1 MSGVTWLD
9 WVELGL
15 SGAVFFVILVSAVIA
30 YVTVRDANRRARR
43 SASFDHI
50 AQQTRDREL
59 IEMFE
64 EFRVVRRKVTA
75 DKQNPVSIDDIEG
88 LIIDHHRRALSAE
101 DIIKKVFNYY
111 EATAIG
117 IREGALE
124 ETIIKGWWRSS
135 FVLDWA
141 DFSEYVRQR
150 RKRYEIP
157 KLFCEYEELVKKW
170 ATNEERPK
178 I

>member
-1 MSGVTWLD
+1 VDSFEIASLLID
-9 WVELGL
+9 AALL
-15 SGAVFFVILVSAVIA
+15 AVVVGSAFLAWKTID
-30 YVTVRDANRRARR
+30 DANRRARR
-43 SASFDHI
+43 TASFDHI

-64 EFRVVRRKVTA
+64 EFRVVRRKVL
-75 DKQNPVSIDDIEG
+75 DGKENPVSIDDIEG
-88 LIIDHHRRALSAE
+88 LVIDHHRRALGAE

-124 ETIIKGWWRSS
+124 EQIIKGWWRTS

-150 RKRYEIP
+150 RKRYRIP
-157 KLFCEYEELVKKW
+157 KLFSEYEALVDRW
-170 ATNEERPK
+170 AEGDERAK

>member
-1 MSGVTWLD
+1 MDQSTFLD
-9 WVELGL
+9 WAG
-15 SGAVFFVILVSAVIA
+15 FVLNALVLVVIVGSAIIA
-30 YVTVRDANRRARR
+30 WKTLQDANKRARC

-50 AQQTRDREL
+50 ARQTRDREL

-64 EFRVVRRKVTA
+64 EFRVVRRKVT
-75 DKQNPVSIDDIEG
+75 DGKQNPVSIDDIEG

-124 ETIIKGWWRSS
+124 EQIIKGWWRTS

-150 RKRYEIP
+150 RKRYGIP
-157 KLFCEYEELVKKW
+157 KLFSEYEALVQKW
-170 ATNEERPK
+170 AEGSEREK

>member
-1 MSGVTWLD
+1 MDQITWLD
-9 WVELGL
+9 WASFILNAL
-15 SGAVFFVILVSAVIA
+15 VFIVILGSAIIA
-30 YVTVRDANRRARR
+30 LVTLDHANKRARR

-64 EFRVVRRKVTA
+64 EFRVVRRKVT
-75 DKQNPVSIDDIEG
+75 DGKENPVSIDDIEG

-111 EATAIG
+111 EATAVG

-124 ETIIKGWWRSS
+124 EQIIKGWWRTS

-150 RKRYEIP
+150 RKRYGIP
-157 KLFCEYEELVKKW
+157 KLFCEYEALVQKW
-170 ATNEERPK
+170 AEGAEREM